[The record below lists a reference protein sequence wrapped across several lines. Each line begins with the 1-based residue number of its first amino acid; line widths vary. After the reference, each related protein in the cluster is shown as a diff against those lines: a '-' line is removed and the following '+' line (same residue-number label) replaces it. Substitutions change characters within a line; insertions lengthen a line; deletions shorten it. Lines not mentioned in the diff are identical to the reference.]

1 MVKNRIYGRTK
12 NISIESLREFFK
24 SQKLNYITLAV
35 LFGSRAKG
43 NGIHVKSDYDIA
55 ILAEDNGDFPWGVIS
70 QAWIDIGD
78 ILNLADYD
86 YDIVDLRYADRFILD
101 NIKEAFIIL
110 KGEESELYKIF
121 NKN

>member
-1 MVKNRIYGRTK
+1 M
-12 NISIESLREFFK
+12 
-24 SQKLNYITLAV
+24 
-35 LFGSRAKG
+35 
-43 NGIHVKSDYDIA
+43 
-55 ILAEDNGDFPWGVIS
+55 GVIS

-78 ILNLADYD
+78 ILNIADYD
-86 YDIVDLRYADRFILD
+86 YDIVDLTVWDMRDRFILD